1 MRDKMSEEREREMVD
16 LLRFENGDFA
26 LPLNKTYFTGTQN
39 ETASFVFLTGL
50 ICFKISKY
58 CIFRSVGIPIFVKRG
73 NFFRNDC
80 TL

>member
-1 MRDKMSEEREREMVD
+1 MRDKISEEREREMVD

-26 LPLNKTYFTGTQN
+26 LPLNKTYFTQYQN

-58 CIFRSVGIPIFVKRG
+58 CNIRKTGH
-73 NFFRNDC
+73 FFS
-80 TL
+80 